1 MKKIL
6 PSVSL
11 RRKKKERVSPS
22 GRITT
27 DTLAEHRERVLA
39 GGRKFKYPVQYA
51 KHRVVINAIIVTI
64 AALAL
69 LVLFGWW
76 QLYPAQNTGDFMYR
90 VTKVLPLPVASVDGV
105 SVRYS
110 DYLMRY
116 KSSIQYLVERDQIDL
131 SSEDGKIQADYVKR
145 RELEGAAADA
155 YAVYIAKDRNI
166 SVTDTELEA
175 FLIQQRGSEDGEVSE
190 NVYNAVILDYYGW
203 SPEEYR
209 HAMKSK
215 LLRQKVSYDMDGQAR
230 EVSTKVQK
238 AIDGGEKS
246 LNTIASNLNAKASG
260 SAVYSPAIWVPRGNQ
275 DNGLADAAAL
285 LRKGQV
291 SDALQLV
298 TGNGY
303 YFVRLVDSNDAQVQY
318 EYLRVPLTA
327 FTERLAELRESGR
340 VIEYIEVP
348 GIEGQE

>member
-11 RRKKKERVSPS
+11 RRKKKERASPS

-145 RELEGAAADA
+145 RELEGAVADA

-166 SVTDTELEA
+166 SVTDTEIEA

-327 FTERLAELRESGR
+327 FTERLAELRENGR
-340 VIEYIEVP
+340 VVEYIEVP
-348 GIEGQE
+348 GIEGRD

>member
-1 MKKIL
+1 
-6 PSVSL
+6 
-11 RRKKKERVSPS
+11 
-22 GRITT
+22 
-27 DTLAEHRERVLA
+27 
-39 GGRKFKYPVQYA
+39 
-51 KHRVVINAIIVTI
+51 
-64 AALAL
+64 
-69 LVLFGWW
+69 
-76 QLYPAQNTGDFMYR
+76 
-90 VTKVLPLPVASVDGV
+90 
-105 SVRYS
+105 
-110 DYLMRY
+110 
-116 KSSIQYLVERDQIDL
+116 
-131 SSEDGKIQADYVKR
+131 
-145 RELEGAAADA
+145 
-155 YAVYIAKDRNI
+155 
-166 SVTDTELEA
+166 
-175 FLIQQRGSEDGEVSE
+175 
-190 NVYNAVILDYYGW
+190 
-203 SPEEYR
+203 
-209 HAMKSK
+209 MKSK

-327 FTERLAELRESGR
+327 FTERLAELRENGR
-340 VIEYIEVP
+340 VVEYIEVP
-348 GIEGQE
+348 GIEGRD